1 MIDSKGGHQ
10 SIKVEDNINDA
21 SHYFPTYEQSQ
32 TGHWKMETALNEK
45 YDIVHIWRAIS
56 AHEFINMSNCYL
68 NKRGEYLWCSL
79 INSSR
84 TTNQSQSDFKLD
96 LN

>member
-32 TGHWKMETALNEK
+32 TGHWKIETVLNEK
-45 YDIVHIWRAIS
+45 
-56 AHEFINMSNCYL
+56 
-68 NKRGEYLWCSL
+68 
-79 INSSR
+79 
-84 TTNQSQSDFKLD
+84 
-96 LN
+96 